1 MMRALS
7 EEDTIINNIK
17 GDKVNKLQKS
27 LMVAFLVPKDLGC
40 VCSAVRILV
49 FLLA

>member
-1 MMRALS
+1 MMRALG

-17 GDKVNKLQKS
+17 HDKVNKLQKS
-27 LMVAFLVPKDLGC
+27 LMVVFLVPKDLGC
-40 VCSAVRILV
+40 VYSVVRILV